1 MVSKL
6 LHQIFPLS
14 PFSRDRWIIK
24 ELNFYL
30 STSSS
35 ASGGAAGVLFNWP
48 ETSPAPRHRT
58 LGVALALGLSG
69 FPPHLLLH
77 VAALLGDGRIPSIV
91 PCYLARAW
99 CWGRRRGNC
108 GRVKVCKDT
117 RSKTRHFWKTFTR
130 PQFPLFHGSFFSTY
144 QCQLGSLVSKILL
157 QSLL

>member
-1 MVSKL
+1 MRNHNHKK
-6 LHQIFPLS
+6 I
-14 PFSRDRWIIK
+14 
-24 ELNFYL
+24 NFYL
-30 STSSS
+30 STSS

-91 PCYLARAW
+91 PPCDLRWAW

-117 RSKTRHFWKTFTR
+117 RRQDIFENLYSPTISTLSRLLLLYVS
-130 PQFPLFHGSFFSTY
+130 LFINLSCLFLT
-144 QCQLGSLVSKILL
+144 ILN
-157 QSLL
+157 QAM